1 MNYIER
7 LQSEIKKG
15 FTKTYL
21 EKQIGLPKNS
31 LASYIS
37 GKKKMTA
44 ANEARVIKFLTKNP
58 ELDIL
63 SMPRRTRVVKNPY
76 LQLPNAVHYSVD
88 GDKLTKI
95 ETPKE
100 AVESKNK
107 PITAP
112 KKEKQVNTTQKQK
125 EAKFEPQ
132 VAEENGMPVKTE
144 GESAIDYKIRLANW
158 KEQLKNKQ

>member
-31 LASYIS
+31 LASYLS
-37 GKKKMTA
+37 GVKKMTV
-44 ANEARVIKFLTKNP
+44 ANEARVIKFLTENP

-76 LQLPNAVHYSVD
+76 FQLLDAVHYSGVD
-88 GDKLTKI
+88 VDKLANT

-100 AVESKNK
+100 APESKNK
-107 PITAP
+107 PIAAP
-112 KKEKQVNTTQKQK
+112 KKEKQINTPQKPK
-125 EAKFEPQ
+125 EAKFEQSDAPKR
-132 VAEENGMPVKTE
+132 EDF
-144 GESAIDYKIRLANW
+144 ESDWEYKLAFGAWKREKRLNA
-158 KEQLKNKQ
+158 